1 MKLAIGSDHAG
12 FKLKAEVLAELQK
25 KGHDVVDA
33 GTHTTDSVDYPD
45 FGAKVGRM
53 VAEGEVTRGIAIC
66 GTGVGISIAANK
78 IRGVRAVCCS
88 DTFSA
93 RMSRAHNDANV
104 LCFGERVVGVGL
116 ALDLVSAFLSTE
128 FEGGR
133 HAARVDKIRQ
143 LDSQNAGGGGSKC

>member
-1 MKLAIGSDHAG
+1 MKLAIGSDHAA
-12 FKLKAEVLAELQK
+12 FALKGKVIAELEK
-25 KGHDVVDA
+25 LGHEVVDV
-33 GTHTTDSVDYPD
+33 GTHSADSVDYPD
-45 FGAKVGRM
+45 YGAKVGRM
-53 VAEGEVTRGIAIC
+53 VAEGEVPRGIAIC

-78 IRGVRAVCCS
+78 VRGVRAVCCS

-116 ALDLVSAFLSTE
+116 AMELVKAFLETE

-143 LDSQNAGGGGSKC
+143 LESLAAGAGGSKC